1 MIIAVTTVSPPV
13 SDGQITIQS
22 HTPVLSQHSLTYLPS
37 PQRHSFCGGF
47 MKCQPQPSHS
57 PLALKSSIPYPF
69 FQDQSSCTLLA
80 SQFWVWYLL
89 PGSTSGYPSLASWI
103 LALVLSTP
111 WLFGAAIPFPFSVNN
126 HQPHLITLKLGK
138 KHLTGNGTLNKTT
151 LAPSKQ
157 PNNSLGKHADTSAGC
172 ILKQPCDILYN
183 GHSHNLVLHPI
194 IRYDG
199 SAKVGTNIGFLQII
213 QMILHMTLCMT
224 WSTCGKSTTMT
235 QAKMLTFYIHQH
247 NLLTQ
252 TQANHT
258 SWLHWPTFH
267 QTTILVSLQG

>member
-1 MIIAVTTVSPPV
+1 MRVSSKIKNRLGKKPVQYSILHDYCSHNCLTSCLGWTNYHTITYTCTQSTFFDLLTFTTK
-13 SDGQITIQS
+13 T
-22 HTPVLSQHSLTYLPS
+22 H
-37 PQRHSFCGGF
+37 
-47 MKCQPQPSHS
+47 
-57 PLALKSSIPYPF
+57 
-69 FQDQSSCTLLA
+69 
-80 SQFWVWYLL
+80 LL

-157 PNNSLGKHADTSAGC
+157 PNNSLGKHADTSTGC

-224 WSTCGKSTTMT
+224 QSTCGKSTTMT

-267 QTTILVSLQG
+267 QNTILVSLQG

>member
-1 MIIAVTTVSPPV
+1 MHVSSKIEMAKKTVQYSILHDYCSHNCLTSCLGWTNYHTIAYTCTQSIFVELLTFTTKTLILWWLHEMPTTTLTLTTCFKVK
-13 SDGQITIQS
+13 
-22 HTPVLSQHSLTYLPS
+22 HTLS
-37 PQRHSFCGGF
+37 
-47 MKCQPQPSHS
+47 
-57 PLALKSSIPYPF
+57 I
-69 FQDQSSCTLLA
+69 FQNQSSCTLLA

-224 WSTCGKSTTMT
+224 RSTCGKS
-235 QAKMLTFYIHQH
+235 
-247 NLLTQ
+247 
-252 TQANHT
+252 
-258 SWLHWPTFH
+258 
-267 QTTILVSLQG
+267 